1 MEKIAKENAAKKIV
15 KSTTFYRAK
24 YYRMSYF
31 NPEFFKVFFLGQKE
45 EFGI

>member
-1 MEKIAKENAAKKIV
+1 MEKIAKGNAAKNSEIYHL
-15 KSTTFYRAK
+15 YRAK